1 MEEEEKRL
9 ILTSCV
15 EILMETCGQMP
26 ARSADNLVRIVAD
39 ILTVINKEKSV

>member
-1 MEEEEKRL
+1 
-9 ILTSCV
+9 
-15 EILMETCGQMP
+15 METCGQMP